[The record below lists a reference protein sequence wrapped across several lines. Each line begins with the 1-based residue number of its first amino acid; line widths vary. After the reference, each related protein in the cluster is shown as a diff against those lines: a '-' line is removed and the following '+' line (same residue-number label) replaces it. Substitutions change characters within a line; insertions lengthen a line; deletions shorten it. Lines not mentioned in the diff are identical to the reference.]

1 MVNQQ
6 KLIVEKGKNIFYKIK
21 NRLEK
26 KYQPG
31 YFVTIEVNSG
41 KYFVGKNPTE
51 AINKAKKSFPRKQFF
66 LSQVGR
72 VAGMLK

>member
-1 MVNQQ
+1 MINQQ
-6 KLIVEKGKNIFYKIK
+6 QLIIEKGKNIFYSIK
-21 NRLEK
+21 NKLEK
-26 KYQPG
+26 NYKPG
-31 YFVTIEVNSG
+31 YFVTIEVKSG

-51 AINKAKKSFPRKQFF
+51 AINKAKKNFPRRQFF